1 MLRCCTYYDTI
12 IFIGNLNKEIKMS
25 DELTLYIV
33 KSINQKE
40 LGVVR
45 QYKYNAFASLEDLG
59 EWLQANDFSYHDIKS
74 VHLNDFNFQLM
85 FNEEYDEIE
94 SHNDNDVNLYI
105 DELMEECGYNEKVAY
120 DEYIDMQI
128 RESREDM

>member
-1 MLRCCTYYDTI
+1 
-12 IFIGNLNKEIKMS
+12 MS

>member
-1 MLRCCTYYDTI
+1 
-12 IFIGNLNKEIKMS
+12 MS

-45 QYKYNAFASLEDLG
+45 QYKYNAFTSLKDLG
-59 EWLQANDFSYHDIKS
+59 EWLQANNFSYYDIKRID
-74 VHLNDFNFQLM
+74 LNDFNFQLM

-94 SHNDNDVNLYI
+94 SHNDNYVNVYI
-105 DELMEECGYNEKVAY
+105 EALMDECGYNEKVAY

-128 RESREDM
+128 RESKEDM